1 MYIIVSFLLSLIFG
15 LASYPLI
22 LDFCQRKGFYDI
34 PNERKVHPKP
44 IPRLGGIIFVP
55 NMLIAFSIIML
66 VMNPYLGN
74 RTMQISFRSFYFLI
88 SLVVIYFTGFLDD
101 LIGLNARLKFCA
113 QITAAM
119 FIPLG
124 GLCRIDTLH
133 GFCGI
138 NEISFWPS
146 VILTIFVMV
155 FIMNAIN
162 MIDGIDGL
170 CASLSFMALGG
181 FLFSFWQ
188 EGLDLYCTLI
198 AGMMGVL
205 IAFFYYNVFGCADKN
220 RKIFMGD
227 SGSLTLGFILSFLFV
242 KYASFNPLVAPV
254 HIDRLLIPF
263 TLLIVPILDTVRI
276 IIVRIRHH
284 LPLFKADKNHIH
296 HKLMRAG
303 LTQHQTVVIIIGIS
317 LVYTIINNELC
328 RFWGIHYILLLD
340 IVLYV
345 LLQCVI
351 DLKVKHRGESIVVI
365 Q

>member
-15 LASYPLI
+15 GVSYPLI

-34 PNERKVHPKP
+34 PNERKVHPQP

-74 RTMQISFRSFYFLI
+74 RTMQISFRSFSFLI
-88 SLVVIYFTGFLDD
+88 SLVVIYFTGILDD
-101 LIGLNARLKFCA
+101 LIGLNARLKLCA

-181 FLFSFWQ
+181 FLFSFWR

-242 KYASFNPLVAPV
+242 KYASFNPLVAPS
-254 HIDRLLIPF
+254 
-263 TLLIVPILDTVRI
+263 TST
-276 IIVRIRHH
+276 
-284 LPLFKADKNHIH
+284 
-296 HKLMRAG
+296 G
-303 LTQHQTVVIIIGIS
+303 S
-317 LVYTIINNELC
+317 
-328 RFWGIHYILLLD
+328 
-340 IVLYV
+340 
-345 LLQCVI
+345 
-351 DLKVKHRGESIVVI
+351 
-365 Q
+365 

>member
-220 RKIFMGD
+220 RKNG
-227 SGSLTLGFILSFLFV
+227 
-242 KYASFNPLVAPV
+242 Y
-254 HIDRLLIPF
+254 
-263 TLLIVPILDTVRI
+263 
-276 IIVRIRHH
+276 
-284 LPLFKADKNHIH
+284 
-296 HKLMRAG
+296 
-303 LTQHQTVVIIIGIS
+303 
-317 LVYTIINNELC
+317 NELKIFS
-328 RFWGIHYILLLD
+328 RRKGNDTRKI
-340 IVLYV
+340 
-345 LLQCVI
+345 
-351 DLKVKHRGESIVVI
+351 G
-365 Q
+365 